1 MYKLPGNQDILF
13 LADYS
18 ECLLKSYL
26 FSSKNLNFGSV
37 AEIQW
42 PVLSCPVCAP
52 RTASLKNSVFLKEI
66 EIKIAYKLK
75 ENVNTKFV

>member
-18 ECLLKSYL
+18 EFLLKSYL
-26 FSSKNLNFGSV
+26 FSSKNSNFGSV
-37 AEIQW
+37 AEVQW
-42 PVLSCPVCAP
+42 PVLSCAICAL
-52 RTASLKNSVFLKEI
+52 RTVSIKNSVCLVEI
-66 EIKIAYKLK
+66 QIKITHKLK